1 MIFKKKG
8 TTEPKQTKT
17 TKKAKAAKKISKQ
30 AKAVEKTSKRAKVDL
45 DALAA
50 AAKTSITATDYQ
62 AYLRNKLKGIK

>member
-1 MIFKKKG
+1 MIFKRKG
-8 TTEPKQTKT
+8 TTEPKQAKT
-17 TKKAKAAKKISKQ
+17 TKKAKAAK
-30 AKAVEKTSKRAKVDL
+30 KTSKRAKVDL